1 MPLSK
6 IQAINGQVTPNL
18 GRRNLVIN
26 GDMRIAQRGTS
37 HAYSNGQSGLHTL
50 DRWWSSNSSNGTL
63 TLSQQTATLGEVDAT
78 HYLRT
83 VTSGISGSPTV
94 YSEYKIEDIKQFHN
108 KPITISFMVKGSSA
122 LTFQLRRHYYYG
134 SGGTSEEYTGFTD
147 VSVTTGWTKF
157 TTTFSAVDFSS
168 KTIGA
173 SNYFGFLFYW
183 STSQGSNQ
191 VNNATIEITNVQV
204 ETNNTATNFE
214 HRSIGEELQLCQRY
228 YQEYRPCGQEW
239 VYNEGATA
247 THKWWQNPIKVPMR
261 GTPTTTHTGI
271 TGAALMGSTV
281 SSLTRQGVSAD
292 RCSWRVTLAG
302 AAGDAN
308 KLYHTDQF
316 DQDYIHMDAEL

>member
-1 MPLSK
+1 PLSK
-6 IQAINGQVTPNL
+6 IQFGNT

-214 HRSIGEELQLCQRY
+214 HRSVGEE
-228 YQEYRPCGQEW
+228 
-239 VYNEGATA
+239 
-247 THKWWQNPIKVPMR
+247 
-261 GTPTTTHTGI
+261 
-271 TGAALMGSTV
+271 
-281 SSLTRQGVSAD
+281 
-292 RCSWRVTLAG
+292 
-302 AAGDAN
+302 
-308 KLYHTDQF
+308 
-316 DQDYIHMDAEL
+316 